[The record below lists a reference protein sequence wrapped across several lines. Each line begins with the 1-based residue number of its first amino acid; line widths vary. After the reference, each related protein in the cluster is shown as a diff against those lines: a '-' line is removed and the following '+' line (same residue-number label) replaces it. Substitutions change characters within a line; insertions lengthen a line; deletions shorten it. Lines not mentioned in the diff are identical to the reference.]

1 MKAYFHTWYK
11 YAFTHRFFSV
21 YALSSTAQKDGED
34 YMSFKFRMPAILSI
48 LLLSSVIGFAASPSQ
63 ENTGLQPQSIKN
75 LVIFGSLGVKFLS
88 PETD

>member
-1 MKAYFHTWYK
+1 
-11 YAFTHRFFSV
+11 
-21 YALSSTAQKDGED
+21 
-34 YMSFKFRMPAILSI
+34 MSYKFRMPALLSI

-75 LVIFGSLGVKFLS
+75 LEIFGSLGVKFLS